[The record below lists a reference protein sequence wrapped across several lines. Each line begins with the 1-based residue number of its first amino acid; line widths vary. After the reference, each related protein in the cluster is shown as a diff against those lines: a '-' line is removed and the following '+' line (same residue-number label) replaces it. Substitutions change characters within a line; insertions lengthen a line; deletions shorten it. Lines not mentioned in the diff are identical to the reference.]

1 MGSSYYQISE
11 EDLLA
16 LVQEC
21 LSQQEESGLLTDY
34 HLRYLRYDGA
44 LSIRIAFTDS
54 TLEQSALRAMAGN
67 LLLIALAALVVLLG
81 CSYLLSGVAAR
92 PVERAWQEQQRF
104 LSDASHELKTPLTV
118 ILSSADLLAESAPA
132 EEQTYVENIRAG
144 VPADEEAGGGDADP
158 VPGGECPAGD
168 GLLRGGSVG
177 RGDGTPPCGSSR
189 WCLNPDGGCCIPS
202 TRGCRSPATGTL
214 WSV

>member
-1 MGSSYYQISE
+1 M
-11 EDLLA
+11 
-16 LVQEC
+16 
-21 LSQQEESGLLTDY
+21 T
-34 HLRYLRYDGA
+34 A
-44 LSIRIAFTDS
+44 LSPTRLAFTDS

-132 EEQTYVENIRAG
+132 EEQTYVENIRAESRRMKKL
-144 VPADEEAGGGDADP
+144 VEEMLTLFRAESVRRETAFSEVDLSDVVTDA
-158 VPGGECPAGD
+158 
-168 GLLRGGSVG
+168 L
-177 RGDGTPPCGSSR
+177 PCGSNR
-189 WCLNPDGGCCIPS
+189 WCLNPDGGCCTPS